1 MPGIVGIITKWGRE
15 RAEHAVRRMVESIR
29 HESFYTYGML
39 AEESLGVYVGWVA
52 LEGSSSAG
60 MPLHNEAKDVSLVFS
75 GQEFPAPSTRSGLR
89 QRGHD
94 VDPEGPSYLVHLY
107 EEDPAFPESLNGQ
120 FHGLVI
126 DRTRQTAMLF
136 NDRYGMHRIYYHEA
150 KEAFYFA
157 AEAKALQAVCPEL
170 RTADPRGLGELIS
183 CGCVLEN
190 RTLFKGIQLLPGAS
204 SWVFRNAAIEQK
216 RIYFEP
222 REWEDQAPLDED
234 GYYQELRGA
243 LGRNLPRFF
252 NGKQPLGVALTGGL
266 DTRVLMAWRNAP
278 PQSVPC
284 YTWGGTYRASQD
296 VLVARQVADVC
307 QQSHQV
313 VSVGKEFLSQFSRY
327 AERSL
332 YLTDVCVDVSRSP
345 DLFVSEK
352 AREIAPVKVV
362 GTYGSEVLRHAR
374 MFKPVDPT
382 PGLFR
387 PEMLSYVGQARATY
401 QALLHDHP
409 VTFVAFRQSPWQHYG
424 ILALEQTQLTVRSP
438 FLDNEFV
445 KTAYRAPQ
453 SVNGPPEVRLRLIA
467 DANPALA
474 RIRSDRG
481 VGSSGPFGPAKRA
494 FLEFTFKSE
503 YAYDYG
509 MPQWV
514 AGVDHRFAGL
524 HLERLFLGRHKF
536 AHFRVWYR
544 DALADYVRQML
555 LDSRSLS
562 RPYLDPKGVEA
573 TVQGHLRGNRN
584 YTTEIHKLLTL
595 ELLHRLFLD
604 PQSTGQSGS
613 SSRGLYPDQPILSRT
628 SSSSQAPQ
636 PQVRF

>member
-1 MPGIVGIITKWGRE
+1 M
-15 RAEHAVRRMVESIR
+15 AEPQLLQMVESLR
-29 HESFYTYGML
+29 HESFYASGTWVD
-39 AEESLGVYVGWVA
+39 ESLGIYVGWTA
-52 LEGSSSAG
+52 LENSFADN
-60 MPLHNEAKDVSLVFS
+60 MPLSNEGGDVTLVFS
-75 GQEFPAPSTRSGLR
+75 GEEYPEPGTVERLR
-89 QRGHD
+89 RQGHSLK
-94 VDPEGPSYLVHLY
+94 PGEASYLVHLY
-107 EEDPAFPESLNGQ
+107 EDHPNFLRHLNGM
-120 FHGLVI
+120 FHGVLA
-126 DRTRQTAMLF
+126 DRSRGTVTLF
-136 NDRYGMHRIYYHEA
+136 NDRYGMRRIYYHEA
-150 KEAFYFA
+150 KDTFYFA
-157 AEAKALQAVCPEL
+157 AEAKAILAVCPEL
-170 RTADPRGLGELIS
+170 RTADLQGLGELIS

-190 RTLFKGIQLLPGAS
+190 RTLFQGIQLLPAGSA
-204 SWVFRNAAIEQK
+204 WVFRNRTCKQ
-216 RIYFEP
+216 RRTYFQP
-222 REWEDQAPLDED
+222 SEWESQSTLDADE
-234 GYYQELRGA
+234 YYHELRTTLA
-243 LGRNLPRFF
+243 CNLPRFF
-252 NGKQPLGVALTGGL
+252 NGEARIGVALTGGL
-266 DTRVLMAWRNAP
+266 DTRVVLAWRNAP
-278 PQSVPC
+278 PHSVPC
-284 YTWGGTYRASQD
+284 YTWGGTYRDSQD
-296 VLVARQVADVC
+296 VLVARKVADSC
-307 QQSHQV
+307 EQFHQV
-313 VSVGKEFLSQFSRY
+313 VTVGREFLSQFSRY

-332 YLTDVCVDVSRSP
+332 YLTDVCVDVSRSQ

-387 PEMLSYVGQARATY
+387 PDMLSYVGQARRTY
-401 QALLHDHP
+401 QDLLRDNP

-453 SVNGPPEVRLRLIA
+453 SGYGPPEVRPRLIA

-481 VGSSGPFGPAKRA
+481 VGARGLLGLAARGL
-494 FLEFTFKSE
+494 LEFTFKSE

-514 AGVDHRFAGL
+514 ARVDHMLAGL

-544 DALADYVRQML
+544 DALAEYVREML
-555 LDSRSLS
+555 LDSRTLS

-573 TVQGHLRGNRN
+573 TLRSHLRGDRN
-584 YTTEIHKLLTL
+584 YTNEIHKLLTL

-604 PQSTGQSGS
+604 PQSIG
-613 SSRGLYPDQPILSRT
+613 RPNPAFRPLS
-628 SSSSQAPQ
+628 A
-636 PQVRF
+636 V

>member
-1 MPGIVGIITKWGRE
+1 MPGITGIIAKNPGPW
-15 RAEHAVRRMVESIR
+15 AESEVLRMVAAQR
-29 HESFYTYGML
+29 HESFYTCGTWKD
-39 AEESLGVYVGWVA
+39 EEMGIYVGWT
-52 LEGSSSAG
+52 GHRNSFSDG
-60 MPLHNEAKDVSLVFS
+60 MPLTNERQDVFLIFS
-75 GQEFPAPSTRSGLR
+75 GEEYPEPGAA
-89 QRGHD
+89 QRLKQQGHSLNTED
-94 VDPEGPSYLVHLY
+94 ASYLVHLY
-107 EEDPAFPESLNGQ
+107 EDDQNFFTRLNGM
-120 FHGLVI
+120 FHGLLV
-126 DRTRQTAMLF
+126 DRGRGTATLF
-136 NDRYGMHRIYYHEA
+136 NDRYGMHRVYYHES
-150 KEAFYFA
+150 KDAFYFA
-157 AEAKALQAVCPEL
+157 AEAKAILAVCPEL
-170 RTADPRGLGELIS
+170 RTADLRGLGELIS

-190 RTLFKGIQLLPGAS
+190 RTLFQGIRLLPGAS
-204 SWVFRNAAIEQK
+204 SWVFRNAANEQK
-216 RIYFEP
+216 RTYFQP
-222 REWEDQAPLDED
+222 REWEEQTPLDED
-234 GYYQELRGA
+234 GYYHELREA
-243 LGRNLPRFF
+243 LVRNLPRFF
-252 NGKQPLGVALTGGL
+252 NGKQPVGVALTGGL

-278 PQSVPC
+278 PRSVPC
-284 YTWGGTYRASQD
+284 YTWGGTYRDSQD
-296 VLVARQVADVC
+296 VLVARKVADVC

-313 VSVGKEFLSQFSRY
+313 VTVGKEFLSQFSRY

-387 PEMLSYVGQARATY
+387 PEMLSYVGQARGTY
-401 QALLHDHP
+401 QTLLRENP

-453 SVNGPPEVRLRLIA
+453 SVHGPPEVRLRLIA

-474 RIRSDRG
+474 RIASDRG
-481 VGSSGPFGPAKRA
+481 VGSRGLFGLAARGL
-494 FLEFTFKSE
+494 LEFTFKSE

-514 AGVDHRFAGL
+514 ASIDHTFAGL
-524 HLERLFLGRHKF
+524 NLERLFLGRHKF

-544 DALADYVRQML
+544 DALAEYVRQML
-555 LDSRSLS
+555 LDSRTLS

-573 TVQGHLRGNRN
+573 TVQAHLRGDRN
-584 YTTEIHKLLTL
+584 YTNEIHKLLTL

-604 PQSTGQSGS
+604 P
-613 SSRGLYPDQPILSRT
+613 
-628 SSSSQAPQ
+628 
-636 PQVRF
+636 

>member
-15 RAEHAVRRMVESIR
+15 RAEHTVRRMVESIR
-29 HESFYTYGML
+29 HESFYTSGML

-52 LEGSSSAG
+52 QEGSFSAG
-60 MPLHNEAKDVSLVFS
+60 MPLHNETKDVSLVFS
-75 GQEFPAPSTRSGLR
+75 GQEFPPASIRTGLQ
-89 QRGHD
+89 QRGHN

-107 EEDPAFPESLNGQ
+107 EENPSFPDSLNGQ

-126 DRTRQTAMLF
+126 DRSRQTVMLF
-136 NDRYGMHRIYYHEA
+136 NDRFGMHRVYYHES

-157 AEAKALQAVCPEL
+157 AEAKAILAVCPEL
-170 RTADPRGLGELIS
+170 RAADPRALGELIS

-190 RTLFKGIQLLPGAS
+190 RTLFQGIRLLPGAS
-204 SWVFRNAAIEQK
+204 YWVFRNAANEQK
-216 RIYFEP
+216 RTYFEP
-222 REWEDQAPLDED
+222 REWEQQAPLDED
-234 GYYQELRGA
+234 TYYRELRDA
-243 LGRNLPRFF
+243 LARNLPRFF
-252 NGKQPLGVALTGGL
+252 NGEQSIGVALTGGL
-266 DTRVLMAWRNAP
+266 DTRVLMAWRNAAP
-278 PQSVPC
+278 HSVPC
-284 YTWGGTYRASQD
+284 YTWGGTYRDSQD
-296 VLVARQVADVC
+296 VLVARQVADAC

-313 VSVGKEFLSQFSRY
+313 VSVGNEFLSQFSRY

-362 GTYGSEVLRHAR
+362 GTYGSELLRHAR
-374 MFKPVDPT
+374 MFKPVDPA

-387 PEMLSYVGQARATY
+387 PEMLSYVGQARGTY
-401 QALLHDHP
+401 EMLVRDNP
-409 VTFVAFRQSPWQHYG
+409 VTFIAFRQTPWQHHG

-445 KTAYRAPQ
+445 KTAYRAPHALH
-453 SVNGPPEVRLRLIA
+453 GLPPEVRLRLIA

-481 VGSSGPFGPAKRA
+481 VAARGLFGLATRGL
-494 FLEFTFKSE
+494 LEFTFKSE

-514 AGVDHRFAGL
+514 AGIDHAFSGL

-544 DALADYVRQML
+544 DALSEYVRQML
-555 LDSRSLS
+555 LDSRTLS
-562 RPYLDPKGVEA
+562 RPYLDRKGVEA
-573 TVQGHLRGNRN
+573 TLQGHIRGDRN
-584 YTTEIHKLLTL
+584 YTNEIHKLLTL

-604 PQSTGQSGS
+604 PQSMGQPGS
-613 SSRGLYPDQPILSRT
+613 S
-628 SSSSQAPQ
+628 PQ
-636 PQVRF
+636 ERHEK

>member
-1 MPGIVGIITKWGRE
+1 MPGIVGLISKMP
-15 RAEHAVRRMVESIR
+15 RAVAEPQLLQMVETIQ
-29 HESFYTYGML
+29 HESFYTTGTWIDR
-39 AEESLGVYVGWVA
+39 SLGVYVGWTA
-52 LEGSSSAG
+52 LPNSFSER
-60 MPLHNEAKDVSLVFS
+60 MPLSNERGDVNLVFS
-75 GQEFPAPSTRSGLR
+75 GEEYPKPGTAERLR
-89 QRGHD
+89 RAGHSLKSND
-94 VDPEGPSYLVHLY
+94 ASYLVHLY
-107 EEDPAFPESLNGQ
+107 EDDPNFLAQLNGM
-120 FHGLVI
+120 FHGLLV
-126 DRTRQTAMLF
+126 DRARETVTLF
-136 NDRYGMHRIYYHEA
+136 NDRFGMHRIYYHEA
-150 KEAFYFA
+150 KDAFYFA
-157 AEAKALQAVCPEL
+157 AEAKAILAVCPEL

-190 RTLFKGIQLLPGAS
+190 RTLFQGIQLLPSAS
-204 SWVFRNAAIEQK
+204 AWVFRNATCQQ
-216 RIYFEP
+216 RPIYFRP
-222 REWEDQAPLDED
+222 SEWEDQVPLDAD
-234 GYYQELRGA
+234 TYYHELRNT
-243 LGRNLPRFF
+243 LSRNLPGFF
-252 NGKQPLGVALTGGL
+252 NGAQPIGVALTGGL

-278 PQSVPC
+278 PQSLPC
-284 YTWGGTYRASQD
+284 YTWGGTYRDSQD
-296 VLVARQVADVC
+296 VLVARKVAQTC
-307 QQSHQV
+307 QQPYDV
-313 VSVGKEFLSQFSRY
+313 VTVGQEFLSKFSRY

-387 PEMLSYVGQARATY
+387 PELLSYVGQARGTY
-401 QALLHDHP
+401 QTLLRDNP

-453 SVNGPPEVRLRLIA
+453 SANGPAEVRLQLIA
-467 DANPALA
+467 DGNPALA
-474 RIRSDRG
+474 RIPSDRG
-481 VGSSGPFGPAKRA
+481 VGARGLLGLAARG
-494 FLEFTFKSE
+494 LHEFTFKSE

-514 AGVDHRFAGL
+514 AGIDHKFAGL

-555 LDSRSLS
+555 LDSRTLS
-562 RPYLDPKGVEA
+562 RPYLDGKGVEA
-573 TVQGHLRGNRN
+573 TVRAHLRGDRN
-584 YTTEIHKLLTL
+584 YTNEIHKLLTV
-595 ELLHRLFLD
+595 ELLHRLFID
-604 PQSTGQSGS
+604 P
-613 SSRGLYPDQPILSRT
+613 
-628 SSSSQAPQ
+628 
-636 PQVRF
+636 